1 MTTALEPSLMLA
13 AADVE
18 LTASGRPPTISVVGY
33 TGGMMRVPPFGDLV
47 IDLAGLQLS
56 GDPIPILADHDS
68 SLRGIIGHGVAR
80 VNAGR
85 LLVQGT
91 LIPGSET
98 TQRIIELNKSGF
110 RFQASVGVAPGIVER
125 VRAGETLH
133 INNRTIQSPQTA
145 FSLVRTGE
153 LREISLVALGAD
165 ASTSVSIAASRN
177 KGFGM
182 TTDNNTPT
190 ADEIRA
196 EALAETERIAAIRKA
211 CGSRFTD
218 IEATA
223 IRDGWDG
230 QRTELEVLRAS
241 RPVVQVTPS
250 RPEPATRMVLTAAIL
265 AHMGHESLAEKHL
278 GADAAQRA
286 RDLRATNLMDLC
298 KAALTMEHRELPHG
312 RDALI
317 QASISTYSLPAALG
331 DSANK
336 ILLESYNESPA
347 TWRAFAN
354 IKSTN
359 DFKNHT
365 GIRPSDTGELTE
377 IAPGGEIK
385 HGGMSEKT
393 YSYSVG
399 SFGKMISVDRR
410 DIVNDDL
417 SVFEQTAQLFGR
429 TAMRSLSD
437 LVYKVLLANAGSFF
451 SGGNVNYDAGAGT
464 VLSIASLNAGIARM
478 LAQRDAEKRD
488 LDIRPR
494 TLLVP
499 PELQQSAKELLLSD
513 FVQRTN
519 NDTPTGNALKNSV
532 ALEVEPRLSNSDRFT
547 GTSAKAWYLFGS
559 PSDAALVVAFLN
571 GVQTPTVEFFGFDS
585 TPNRLAASW
594 RVYFDYGAALAD
606 FRAAYK
612 AKGEA

>member
-1 MTTALEPSLMLA
+1 
-13 AADVE
+13 
-18 LTASGRPPTISVVGY
+18 
-33 TGGMMRVPPFGDLV
+33 
-47 IDLAGLQLS
+47 
-56 GDPIPILADHDS
+56 
-68 SLRGIIGHGVAR
+68 
-80 VNAGR
+80 
-85 LLVQGT
+85 
-91 LIPGSET
+91 
-98 TQRIIELNKSGF
+98 
-110 RFQASVGVAPGIVER
+110 
-125 VRAGETLH
+125 
-133 INNRTIQSPQTA
+133 
-145 FSLVRTGE
+145 
-153 LREISLVALGAD
+153 
-165 ASTSVSIAASRN
+165 
-177 KGFGM
+177 
-182 TTDNNTPT
+182 
-190 ADEIRA
+190 
-196 EALAETERIAAIRKA
+196 
-211 CGSRFTD
+211 
-218 IEATA
+218 
-223 IRDGWDG
+223 
-230 QRTELEVLRAS
+230 
-241 RPVVQVTPS
+241 
-250 RPEPATRMVLTAAIL
+250 
-265 AHMGHESLAEKHL
+265 
-278 GADAAQRA
+278 
-286 RDLRATNLMDLC
+286 
-298 KAALTMEHRELPHG
+298 
-312 RDALI
+312 
-317 QASISTYSLPAALG
+317 
-331 DSANK
+331 
-336 ILLESYNESPA
+336 
-347 TWRAFAN
+347 
-354 IKSTN
+354 
-359 DFKNHT
+359 
-365 GIRPSDTGELTE
+365 
-377 IAPGGEIK
+377 
-385 HGGMSEKT
+385 MSEKT